1 MDALL
6 APVRQFLHCET
17 PDEWIAVAR
26 DPAQLPTLLIDHANC
41 ENKAALTA
49 HSLVRRYCLPKGKR
63 HLLPKL
69 DFYRELDALPEKA
82 QILGKRTM
90 GEEERTVFEELERN
104 DLLVKM
110 VRLIQEELHHFEQVL
125 ELMAARGIHYGPVT
139 ASRYARGLMQHV
151 RHHEPAAV
159 VDKLIIGAFIE
170 ARSCERFAKL
180 APHLDEE
187 LGRFY
192 TSLLRSEARHYQDY
206 LALAEQYAG
215 ENIDERIAFFGAL
228 EASLIL
234 TPDEQFRFHS
244 GLPVRLDSGAA
255 A

>member
-6 APVRQFLHCET
+6 APVRQFLHCDT
-17 PDEWIAVAR
+17 PDEWIEVAR
-26 DPAQLPTLLIDHANC
+26 DPANLPTLLIDHANC

-90 GEEERTVFEELERN
+90 GEEARTVFDELERN
-104 DLLVKM
+104 ELLVTM

-125 ELMAARGIHYGPVT
+125 ELMAARGIHYGAVN
-139 ASRYARGLMQHV
+139 ASRYARSLLQHV
-151 RHHEPAAV
+151 RTYEPAAV
-159 VDKLIIGAFIE
+159 VDKMIIGAYIE

-187 LGRFY
+187 LSRFY

-215 ENIDERIAFFGAL
+215 EDISERVAFFGSL

-244 GLPVRLDSGAA
+244 GPPVRSDSGCPQ
-255 A
+255 

>member
-1 MDALL
+1 MDDLL

-17 PDEWIAVAR
+17 PDAWVEMAR

-69 DFYRELDALPEKA
+69 AFYRELDAIPEKA
-82 QILGKRTM
+82 EILGKRTM
-90 GEEERTVFEELERN
+90 GESDRSVFAELERN
-104 DLLVKM
+104 PLLFPM

-125 ELMAARGIHYGPVT
+125 EIMAARGIPYGPVS
-139 ASRYARGLMQHV
+139 ASRYARSLLKHV
-151 RHHEPAAV
+151 RTYEPAAV
-159 VDKLIIGAFIE
+159 VDKMIIGAYIE
-170 ARSCERFAKL
+170 ARSCERFAKI

-192 TSLLRSEARHYQDY
+192 VSLLRSEARHYQDY
-206 LALAEQYAG
+206 LALASHFAG
-215 ENIDERIAFFGAL
+215 EDISERVAFFGAI
-228 EASLIL
+228 EAELIYS
-234 TPDEQFRFHS
+234 PDPQFRFHS
-244 GLPVRLDSGAA
+244 GPPVRSDSC
-255 A
+255 

>member
-17 PDEWIAVAR
+17 PDEWIRIAR
-26 DPAQLPTLLIDHANC
+26 DPANLPTLLIDHANC

-90 GEEERTVFEELERN
+90 GEEAKTVFDELERN
-104 DLLVKM
+104 ELLVKM

-125 ELMAARGIHYGPVT
+125 ELMAARGIHYGAVN
-139 ASRYARGLMQHV
+139 ASRYARSLLQHV
-151 RHHEPAAV
+151 RTYEPAAI
-159 VDKLIIGAFIE
+159 VDKMIIGAYIE

-187 LGRFY
+187 LSRFY

-215 ENIDERIAFFGAL
+215 EDISERVAFFGAL
-228 EASLIL
+228 EADLIL

-244 GLPVRLDSGAA
+244 GPPVRSDSGCAQ
-255 A
+255 

>member
-6 APVRQFLHCET
+6 APVRQFLHCDT
-17 PDEWIAVAR
+17 PDEWIEVAR
-26 DPAQLPTLLIDHANC
+26 DPANLPTLLIDHANC

-90 GEEERTVFEELERN
+90 GEEARTVFDELERN
-104 DLLVKM
+104 ELLVKM

-125 ELMAARGIHYGPVT
+125 ELMAARGIHYGAVN
-139 ASRYARGLMQHV
+139 ASRYARSLLQHV
-151 RHHEPAAV
+151 RTYEPAAV
-159 VDKLIIGAFIE
+159 VDKMIIGAYIE

-187 LGRFY
+187 LSRFY

-215 ENIDERIAFFGAL
+215 EDISERVAFFGAL

-244 GLPVRLDSGAA
+244 GPPCQI
-255 A
+255 

>member
-17 PDEWIAVAR
+17 PDEWIRIAR
-26 DPAQLPTLLIDHANC
+26 DPANLPTLLIDHANC

-90 GEEERTVFEELERN
+90 GEEAKTVFDELERN
-104 DLLVKM
+104 ELLVKM

-125 ELMAARGIHYGPVT
+125 ELMAARGIHYGAVN
-139 ASRYARGLMQHV
+139 ASRYARSLLQHV
-151 RHHEPAAV
+151 RTYEPAAM
-159 VDKLIIGAFIE
+159 VDKMIIGAYIE

-187 LGRFY
+187 LSRFY

-215 ENIDERIAFFGAL
+215 EDISERVAFFGAL
-228 EASLIL
+228 EADLIL

-244 GLPVRLDSGAA
+244 GPPVRSDSGCAQ
-255 A
+255 